1 MADLSATILLALRL
15 FMAVALYAFL
25 GWSLLVL
32 WRDLK
37 NQAQTIGNRKVP
49 ALDVKYLGGGLSEE
63 LRFTSPEVVIGR
75 HPRCEWVLANDTVS
89 SRHARMVYHHDQW
102 WLEDLGSRNGT
113 FLNGAT
119 LTAPAVLANR
129 DQVRCGK
136 VNFSIAM
143 EDGLDRGIERCQPK
157 NGSHAIWRTQLS
169 DNSGHAGRPT
179 NCLPIP
185 ARDRSQH
192 PATSRELSRQYLCTE
207 ISRRSLC
214 SCSQRMWFPARGF
227 CARQRRHSRSAF

>member
-37 NQAQTIGNRKVP
+37 NQAQTIGKRKVP
-49 ALDVKYLGGGLSEE
+49 ALDVKYLGGGLSDE

-75 HPRCEWVLANDTVS
+75 HPSCEWVIPNDTVS

-113 FLNGAT
+113 FLNEVA
-119 LTAPAVLANR
+119 LSDPAVLADQ
-129 DQVRCGK
+129 DQVRCGQ
-136 VNFSIAM
+136 VNFSVRFD
-143 EDGLDRGIERCQPK
+143 DGLVDALK
-157 NGSHAIWRTQLS
+157 
-169 DNSGHAGRPT
+169 
-179 NCLPIP
+179 
-185 ARDRSQH
+185 
-192 PATSRELSRQYLCTE
+192 
-207 ISRRSLC
+207 
-214 SCSQRMWFPARGF
+214 
-227 CARQRRHSRSAF
+227 

>member
-75 HPRCEWVLANDTVS
+75 HPSCEWVIPNDTVS

-102 WLEDLGSRNGT
+102 WLEDLASTNGT
-113 FLNGAT
+113 SLNESPVNMPTVITSGDEIKCGSTRLIVT
-119 LTAPAVLANR
+119 LSENMIDQPTQRLR
-129 DQVRCGK
+129 DK
-136 VNFSIAM
+136 
-143 EDGLDRGIERCQPK
+143 
-157 NGSHAIWRTQLS
+157 
-169 DNSGHAGRPT
+169 
-179 NCLPIP
+179 
-185 ARDRSQH
+185 
-192 PATSRELSRQYLCTE
+192 
-207 ISRRSLC
+207 
-214 SCSQRMWFPARGF
+214 
-227 CARQRRHSRSAF
+227 